1 MIPAY
6 NPPPRPEIEHG
17 LSAGER
23 LANLSRDKVDNVCDA
38 QVVLLRE
45 KKLVAF
51 IYKTERM
58 HVTRLKLSYDL
69 FTRPADTE
77 SSLED
82 VAGRTSTAIAS
93 ATARKNSYWE
103 DSPS

>member
-6 NPPPRPEIEHG
+6 NPPPRPEIEHN

-51 IYKTERM
+51 IYKRERM
-58 HVTRLKLSYDL
+58 HVTLELLAVAARLPLPGGNLAVPGK
-69 FTRPADTE
+69 ADE
-77 SSLED
+77 
-82 VAGRTSTAIAS
+82 A
-93 ATARKNSYWE
+93 
-103 DSPS
+103 